1 MGGFNGGFLEDD
13 MLLYLNDNLSDAE
26 EKIIP
31 NFSSPQTIKKL
42 RVILGPHENKF
53 EKSQIDKFLSTNWEV
68 TKDINRMGI
77 KLNGDEIKSIAG
89 RDMLSDGNQIGS
101 IQITLKGEPIILL
114 PDRGT
119 IGGYPKIAT
128 IISADLDQISNLK
141 ISEKIYFESIDVLSA
156 QNISNIKNKKIEKL
170 LTSITKI

>member
-1 MGGFNGGFLEDD
+1 
-13 MLLYLNDNLSDAE
+13 
-26 EKIIP
+26 
-31 NFSSPQTIKKL
+31 
-42 RVILGPHENKF
+42 
-53 EKSQIDKFLSTNWEV
+53 
-68 TKDINRMGI
+68 MGI
-77 KLNGDEIKSIAG
+77 KLKGDEIKSTAG

-128 IISADLDQISNLK
+128 IISSDLDQISNLK

-156 QNISNIKNKKIEKL
+156 QNISTIKNKKLEKL
-170 LTSITKI
+170 LSSITKI

>member
-1 MGGFNGGFLEDD
+1 M
-13 MLLYLNDNLSDAE
+13 YKSLSTE
-26 EKIIP
+26 ERNTP
-31 NFSSPQTIKKL
+31 N
-42 RVILGPHENKF
+42 
-53 EKSQIDKFLSTNWEV
+53 QIDKFLSTNWEV

-77 KLNGDEIKSIAG
+77 KLSGDEIKSTAG

-128 IISADLDQISNLK
+128 IISSDLDQISNLK
-141 ISEKIYFESIDVLSA
+141 MQKFLYLEDVLLDREEEQDHLS
-156 QNISNIKNKKIEKL
+156 
-170 LTSITKI
+170 

>member
-1 MGGFNGGFLEDD
+1 
-13 MLLYLNDNLSDAE
+13 
-26 EKIIP
+26 
-31 NFSSPQTIKKL
+31 
-42 RVILGPHENKF
+42 
-53 EKSQIDKFLSTNWEV
+53 
-68 TKDINRMGI
+68 MGI
-77 KLNGDEIKSIAG
+77 KLSGDEIKSSAG

-128 IISADLDQISNLK
+128 IISSDLDQISNLK

-156 QNISNIKNKKIEKL
+156 QNISTIKNKKLEKL
-170 LTSITKI
+170 LSSITKI

>member
-1 MGGFNGGFLEDD
+1 
-13 MLLYLNDNLSDAE
+13 
-26 EKIIP
+26 
-31 NFSSPQTIKKL
+31 
-42 RVILGPHENKF
+42 
-53 EKSQIDKFLSTNWEV
+53 
-68 TKDINRMGI
+68 MGI
-77 KLNGDEIKSIAG
+77 KLKGDEIKSTAG

-128 IISADLDQISNLK
+128 IISSDLDQISNLK

-156 QNISNIKNKKIEKL
+156 QNISAIKNKKIEKL
-170 LTSITKI
+170 LSSITKI

>member
-1 MGGFNGGFLEDD
+1 
-13 MLLYLNDNLSDAE
+13 
-26 EKIIP
+26 
-31 NFSSPQTIKKL
+31 
-42 RVILGPHENKF
+42 
-53 EKSQIDKFLSTNWEV
+53 
-68 TKDINRMGI
+68 MGI
-77 KLNGDEIKSIAG
+77 KLSGDEIKSSAG

-128 IISADLDQISNLK
+128 IISSDLDQISNLK

-156 QNISNIKNKKIEKL
+156 QNISAIKNKKIEKL
-170 LTSITKI
+170 LSSITKI